1 MRKVLLDGVVALSV
15 LWAPAAQAQNV
26 FDKLD
31 FDNDCA
37 LVLKTPDGF
46 LALREEPGT
55 HGKMIAKLYEGDT
68 LELDFA
74 HPVEYADK
82 LTTWSSARTGPRGTD
97 YLSGWVSNRYI
108 RKFRCKR
115 PEDLEHPFN
124 CAWTTPPWEFENG
137 KRIGAGLLNLREEP
151 NSKSTIVTQL
161 PSGTLLQLDRTKDFE
176 NWRYVY
182 SLVFTDG
189 KPHENRDLHGWVS
202 EKYIRPFMCVDESED
217 KKEKAKE
224 EPQPVIPGLS
234 LDVQTISPT
243 PGWPF
248 SPQSGTNPVNLP
260 SAMIGG
266 WCYNEGTEARQVYVR
281 NDGVCVGTEGVLTIW
296 PDSYRGS
303 GGTCTLNKIDKLAMN
318 GYLVKSS
325 CKGLPKG
332 QYDGLTWTEN
342 VELRIT
348 NGHLTVISVP

>member
-1 MRKVLLDGVVALSV
+1 MRGLLLAGVAALSV
-15 LWAPAAQAQNV
+15 LSASAAQAQNV

-31 FDNDCA
+31 FDNNCA
-37 LVLKTPDGF
+37 VVLKTPDGF
-46 LALREEPGT
+46 LALREEPRT
-55 HGKMIAKLYEGDT
+55 QGKMVAKLYEGNT

-115 PEDLEHPFN
+115 LEDLEHPFN

-161 PSGTLLQLDRTKDFE
+161 PSGTLLQLDRTKDFD

-189 KPHENRDLHGWVS
+189 KPHKNRDFHGWVS
-202 EKYIRPFMCVDESED
+202 EKYVRPFMCVDDSED
-217 KKEKAKE
+217 QSKG
-224 EPQPVIPGLS
+224 VS
-234 LDVQTISPT
+234 SPT
-243 PGWPF
+243 PTEP
-248 SPQSGTNPVNLP
+248 PKTANANPINLP

-266 WCYNEGTEARQVYVR
+266 WCYSEGTEARQVYIR
-281 NDGVCVGTEGVLTIW
+281 NDGICTGSEGVLTIW
-296 PDSYRGS
+296 PDSYGGS
-303 GGTCTLNKIDKLAMN
+303 GGTCTFNKIEKLAMN
-318 GYLVKSS
+318 VYLVKSS

-332 QYDGLTWTEN
+332 KYDGLTWTEN
-342 VELRIT
+342 VELQIT
-348 NGHLTVISVP
+348 NGQLKVISVPET